1 MDKAKPIKA
10 LMDTNGYLDLDMGG
24 TLVDQKI
31 YLFMIGSLLYLY
43 ASRSDI
49 ILSVCVGVEDFK
61 QHSKNALR
69 AVKIIMRYL
78 VLTPNIGLWYLKGSH
93 FNLIGYSD
101 VDYAGCKVD
110 RKTTSGTCQFLGQS
124 LVSRSSKK

>member
-1 MDKAKPIKA
+1 MH
-10 LMDTNGYLDLDMGG
+10 LDL
-24 TLVDQKI
+24 I
-31 YLFMIGSLLYLY
+31 SYL
-43 ASRSDI
+43 
-49 ILSVCVGVEDFK
+49 VCVGVEDFK
-61 QHSKNALR
+61 QHPKNALR

-78 VLTPNIGLWYLKGSH
+78 VLTPNIGLWYLKGSY

-101 VDYAGCKVD
+101 VDYTGCKVD

>member
-1 MDKAKPIKA
+1 MDKVKPIKA

-49 ILSVCVGVEDFK
+49 ILSVCRCGRF
-61 QHSKNALR
+61 QA
-69 AVKIIMRYL
+69 
-78 VLTPNIGLWYLKGSH
+78 TPKECLKG
-93 FNLIGYSD
+93 
-101 VDYAGCKVD
+101 C
-110 RKTTSGTCQFLGQS
+110 
-124 LVSRSSKK
+124 